1 MIDMLIVWVAL
12 VVPVSVVCWAAESRA
27 RRRTR
32 KIEGP
37 LYDWANWAIDLTGG
51 RR

>member
-1 MIDMLIVWVAL
+1 MLEILFIVGMMTL
-12 VVPVSVVCWAAESRA
+12 PVLGLIKFDEWRA

-32 KIEGP
+32 WIEGP
-37 LYDWANWAIDLTGG
+37 LYDWANQVIDLTGG